1 MLSAF
6 LALLALKSQV
16 PEIPPSS
23 EIWTCAIIKGE
34 DIATFIG
41 RTVLHI
47 LQDKLDY
54 FPHFSLLSGGFIHL
68 DYLFTHM
75 LSHLK
80 ISASGLVKC
89 HVRTYLS
96 IYLT

>member
-23 EIWTCAIIKGE
+23 EIYDFIIFRGQ
-34 DIATFIG
+34 DLATFTG

-47 LQDKLDY
+47 LQDKL
-54 FPHFSLLSGGFIHL
+54 
-68 DYLFTHM
+68 
-75 LSHLK
+75 
-80 ISASGLVKC
+80 VN
-89 HVRTYLS
+89 
-96 IYLT
+96 